1 MLLWLF
7 YLWVGE
13 VALIVGPGLPPGAAL
28 AHCSD
33 PLMAPPSHHPPLT
46 RLSPRIISRCQHQLP
61 YHHQTLLLAESQLR
75 LHTCEQCAYCN
86 AYNLICA
93 KIF

>member
-33 PLMAPPSHHPPLT
+33 PLMAPHPTTTPTSPLT
-46 RLSPRIISRCQHQLP
+46 RLSPRIISCCQHQLP
-61 YHHQTLLLAESQLR
+61 YHQTLLLAESQLR

-86 AYNLICA
+86 V
-93 KIF
+93 